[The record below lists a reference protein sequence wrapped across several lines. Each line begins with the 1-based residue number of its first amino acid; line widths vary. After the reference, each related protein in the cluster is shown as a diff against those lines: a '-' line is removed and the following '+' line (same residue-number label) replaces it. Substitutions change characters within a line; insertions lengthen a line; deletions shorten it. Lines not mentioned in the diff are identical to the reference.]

1 MVSLKEGQ
9 NAYIKYPNASAN
21 NLIDVSL
28 RFKTQ
33 AQSGIILLTN
43 TRDGSDPFSL
53 FLLNGELVRSLFC
66 LHSTTAKKTFDL
78 ATVYIYY
85 NINLHRVKDS

>member
-1 MVSLKEGQ
+1 MIGMKEGQ
-9 NAYIKYPNASAN
+9 NSYIKYPNASAD

-33 AQSGIILLTN
+33 AQSGIILLTA

-53 FLLNGELVRSLFC
+53 FLLNGELVSDSKFIYKYYYDLN
-66 LHSTTAKKTFDL
+66 HSIL
-78 ATVYIYY
+78 
-85 NINLHRVKDS
+85 

>member
-1 MVSLKEGQ
+1 MIALKEGV
-9 NAYIKYPNASAN
+9 NAYLKYPNASAE

-33 AQSGIILLTN
+33 VQSGIILLTT

-53 FLLNGELVRSLFC
+53 FLLNGELVSRTPINQFVFNYPLCFNLFC
-66 LHSTTAKKTFDL
+66 YF
-78 ATVYIYY
+78 
-85 NINLHRVKDS
+85 